1 MQKTISTVVFLLIS
15 FTSFCSVNN
24 DEKTSSKNLQERI
37 TTYLDSSSSLLRNNS
52 LTKSIKVCNEAIL
65 LAEKTEDPVYLS
77 KAYKC
82 QGINYFYSGNIDS
95 SFHYYN
101 KAIPQF
107 EAIGSKVDV
116 GKVIG
121 NIGLLYKSQGQYDKA
136 LEYYL
141 ENLRIYR
148 EVKYDKGLGSVYN
161 NLGNLH
167 QLIKNLEYAED
178 YYMLALKNFQKNSN
192 SLEIAKAYCNLG
204 AVYEK
209 QKEYSKGLDYYNLA
223 LKENAK
229 IDNKLFDSKL
239 YFNIGYL
246 YQSNKQLDS
255 ALVYLKKSEKL
266 RTELENFSG
275 LVNVKLQL
283 GSTYFELKNYTLS
296 EKYLLE
302 AFDLAKK
309 LESHL
314 LLPDILFQLSSL
326 YKDKKQFK
334 QAYDYQSKGV
344 QLKDSLNTISIENK
358 FAELAAAYEN
368 EKKKQ
373 EFELLQQRTQIQN
386 LELGQKNAWIIVLLA
401 VMILG
406 VVAVLVSLRINR
418 LRADHKIMDLRQKV
432 LLTQMNPHFLFNSLT
447 AIQCFILDEKNDDAN
462 NYLSRLASLVRGIL
476 ENSREEFVSLRTE
489 LQTLEDYIGLQKL
502 RFENDIAYHFEIDA
516 TLDQDEVMVPPM
528 LAQPFIE
535 NALIHGKLR
544 NNPEACINV
553 QVTKTEDEQ
562 SIKFDIIDNGIG
574 IEEAKKQSSQKNHKS
589 LATSIALDRVKIYNF
604 KSSKKMNFE
613 IADMKNIN
621 PSKSGTKVSYSI
633 PILTSS
639 K

>member
-1 MQKTISTVVFLLIS
+1 MLKTISTVVLLLIS
-15 FTSFCSVNN
+15 YTSFGYFNN
-24 DEKTSSKNLQERI
+24 DDKESNKNLQERI

-52 LTKSIKVCNEAIL
+52 LTKSIEVCNEAIL
-65 LAEKTEDPVYLS
+65 LAEETEDPVFLS
-77 KAYKC
+77 KAYKR
-82 QGINYFYSGNIDS
+82 QGINYFYSGNTDS
-95 SFHYYN
+95 SFYYYN

-107 EAIGSKVDV
+107 EALGSKVDV
-116 GKVIG
+116 GKVTG

-136 LEYYL
+136 LEFYL
-141 ENLRIYR
+141 ENLQIYK

-178 YYMLALKNFQKNSN
+178 YYMLALKSFQKHNN
-192 SLEIAKAYCNLG
+192 SLEVAKAYCNLG
-204 AVYEK
+204 AVCEK
-209 QKEYSKGLDYYNLA
+209 LEEYSKGLEYYEMA

-229 IDNKLFDSKL
+229 INNKLLDSKL

-283 GSTYFELKNYTLS
+283 GSTYFELRNYALS

-302 AFDLAKK
+302 ALDLAKR
-309 LESHL
+309 LENHL

-326 YKDKKQFK
+326 YKDKKQYK
-334 QAYDYQSKGV
+334 QAYDYQFKGV
-344 QLKDSLNTISIENK
+344 QLKDSLNIISIENK

-386 LELGQKNAWIIVLLA
+386 LELGQKNAWIIVLLV

-418 LRADHKIMDLRQKV
+418 MRADHKIMDLRQKV

-447 AIQCFILDEKNDDAN
+447 AIQSFILDEKNDDAN

-476 ENSREEFVSLRTE
+476 ENSREEFVSLRKE
-489 LQTLEDYIGLQKL
+489 IQTLEDYIRLQKL
-502 RFENDIAYHFEIDA
+502 RFENDICYNFEIDA
-516 TLDQDEVMVPPM
+516 TLNQDEVMIPPM

-553 QVTKTEDEQ
+553 QISKTKDEQ

-574 IEEAKKQSSQKNHKS
+574 IEEAKKQSSQTNHKS

-613 IADMKNIN
+613 ILDLKSIDPN
-621 PSKSGTKVSYSI
+621 KSGTKVSYSI
-633 PILTSS
+633 PIIISS